1 MGGGLLCIESKLNL
15 VKRISSLSLSLFLFP
30 LAPTRTTRH
39 SNSASELQ
47 PFQNLMMFLSL
58 KILLAVTVQ
67 EFLR

>member
-15 VKRISSLSLSLFLFP
+15 VKRISSLFLFP